1 MTALFETPIP
11 AKDNQL
17 SHPKYRPD
25 IDGLRAIAVLSVVAF
40 HAFPSLIQGGFV
52 GVDVFF
58 VISGFLISSII
69 FGSLEKKSFSFVDFY
84 TRRVNRIFPALLL
97 VLAATWGFGWFSLL
111 ADEYMQLGKHIAGGA
126 AFVSNF
132 VLLGEAGYF
141 DNSAETKLLLHLWSL
156 GIEEQFYLVWPLMVW
171 AAWKARINAL
181 ILIVLVGGI
190 SFALNIFNVHSDA
203 VGTFYSPQTRFWELL
218 VGSLLAYV
226 TLHSN
231 LQVWREASGPMV
243 RNIQSLTGMALL
255 VAAFALTT
263 KMNQFPGWWALLPTV
278 GAALIISAGPFAWF
292 NKAVLSSRL
301 LVWFGLISFPL
312 YLWHWPILTFAKL
325 VTGKTPSIPVTI
337 SLVIASIIL
346 AWATYSIIEKPLRK
360 INTRQKQITLVGLM
374 VAISGIGFTTYKTNG
389 FPTRFPTEIQE
400 LANFK
405 YDAADGAR
413 IGKCWLDASA
423 PYNGFEPECL
433 APSKIESSNRILIW
447 GDSHAG
453 RFYAGL
459 NAIAPQKNT
468 ILQATRDSCPPI
480 IDYGYEVCTKS
491 NLYVL
496 NQIEN
501 LKPDIVILFGA
512 WGRYG
517 IDWDENSE
525 KQAKLLR
532 TINQLKSLGVQ
543 RIIVFGPSPEWTDK
557 LPNLA
562 YRFWRQDFP
571 LHRIPKKL
579 STGLNPETLV
589 VERAFERFVPAMGA
603 KFFSVNRALCDDA
616 GCLVTISDD
625 KLKLTSWDYGH
636 LTTDGA
642 VIVARKML
650 DEGFLQ

>member
-1 MTALFETPIP
+1 MTSLSEAPLP
-11 AKDNQL
+11 ATDKQL
-17 SHPKYRPD
+17 AHPKYRPD

-84 TRRVNRIFPALLL
+84 TRRANRIFPALLL

-111 ADEYMQLGKHIAGGA
+111 ADEYMQLGKHITGGA

-181 ILIVLVGGI
+181 ILIVLVGSI
-190 SFALNIFNVHSDA
+190 SFALNILNVHSDA

-231 LQVWREASGPMV
+231 MQVWREGSGPMV
-243 RNIQSLTGMALL
+243 RNIQSLAGLAFLI
-255 VAAFALTT
+255 AAFALTT

-292 NKAVLSSRL
+292 NRLILSSRL
-301 LVWFGLISFPL
+301 FVWFGLISFPL

-325 VTGKTPSIPVTI
+325 VTGKAPSIPVTI
-337 SLVIASIIL
+337 SLVIASVIL
-346 AWATYSIIEKPLRK
+346 AWATYLIVEKPLQK
-360 INTRQKQITLVGLM
+360 INTRQKPMTLIALM
-374 VAISGIGFTTYKTNG
+374 AVISAIGFTTYKSNG

-405 YDAADGAR
+405 YNAADGAR
-413 IGKCWLDASA
+413 VGKCWLDASA
-423 PYNGFEPECL
+423 PYDGFSPECL
-433 APSKIESSNRILIW
+433 VPSKMAASNRVLIW

-459 NAIAPQKNT
+459 NAIAPKKHT

-480 IDYGYEVCTKS
+480 IDYGYEVCKKS

-496 NQIEN
+496 NKIKN
-501 LKPDIVILFGA
+501 SKPDIVILFGA

-525 KQAKLLR
+525 KQNKLLR

-571 LHRIPKKL
+571 LHRIPEKL
-579 STGLNPETLV
+579 ATGLNPETLI

-603 KFFSVNRALCDDA
+603 KFFSVNRVLCDDA
-616 GCLVTISDD
+616 GCLVTTSEN

-642 VIVARKML
+642 IIVARKML